1 MVKCIKT
8 NGTKLGGQ
16 PFDINVNQNLKDK
29 NSMIIGI
36 VISKIGK
43 KNIRIIMTS
52 SFSKGLCDFYTQN
65 KECTFE
71 DKSFQINRM
80 TTNAITYF
88 KNINNNYTPT
98 FIIFFML
105 GRNEKQTEKIFKE
118 EVVTLI
124 DFFSEKNTF
133 FEKKEEIPKWSF
145 ISINK
150 KPELKFF
157 QITEGKNLSNPNSG
171 TVIDT
176 EVTNRNYYDF
186 IFNHNM

>member
-1 MVKCIKT
+1 ME
-8 NGTKLGGQ
+8 TKLGGQ

-52 SFSKGLCDFYTQN
+52 SYSMGLCNFYTQN

-71 DKSFQINRM
+71 DKSSQIYKM
-80 TTNAITYF
+80 TMNAISYF
-88 KNINNNYTPT
+88 KNIYKNKTPT
-98 FIIFFML
+98 YIIFFRL
-105 GRNEKQTEKIFKE
+105 GGNEKQTEKIYTE
-118 EVVTLI
+118 EVTILK

-145 ISINK
+145 ISIN
-150 KPELKFF
+150 
-157 QITEGKNLSNPNSG
+157 
-171 TVIDT
+171 
-176 EVTNRNYYDF
+176 
-186 IFNHNM
+186 

>member
-29 NSMIIGI
+29 SSMIIGI

-71 DKSFQINRM
+71 DKIFQINRM

-124 DFFSEKNTF
+124 DFFF
-133 FEKKEEIPKWSF
+133 RKK
-145 ISINK
+145 
-150 KPELKFF
+150 
-157 QITEGKNLSNPNSG
+157 
-171 TVIDT
+171 
-176 EVTNRNYYDF
+176 Y
-186 IFNHNM
+186 IF